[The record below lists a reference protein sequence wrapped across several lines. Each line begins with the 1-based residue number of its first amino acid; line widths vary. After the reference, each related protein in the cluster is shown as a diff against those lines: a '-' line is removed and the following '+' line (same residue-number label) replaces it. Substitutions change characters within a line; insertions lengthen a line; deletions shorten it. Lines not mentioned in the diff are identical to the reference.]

1 MIGRLLW
8 AVVVLALL
16 VAGGA
21 WFALNSLDVIVKT
34 ALEHWGPD
42 VVGAPVSVGSVNIS
56 ARNGKGAIYG
66 LEIGSPA
73 GFGAKR
79 AARFGEIRVAV
90 DPSTLTDKLIVVRE
104 IVIDAP
110 TITYERGNKT
120 ANLDAIQSRIDA
132 YVKRAADAR
141 QASPGSDSSLDPR
154 RRFVIERVNIRGG
167 KVLMTN
173 AALKGQGLTF
183 DLPEIDLRDIGKGKG
198 GVTASEAAAVVA
210 SALQVKIAQKVLTNV
225 DLLRKG
231 GVEGAVDALKGLLK

>member
-8 AVVVLALL
+8 AVVILVLLA
-16 VAGGA
+16 AGGA
-21 WFALNSLDVIVKT
+21 WFALNSLDVIVKA

-73 GFGAKR
+73 GFTAKR
-79 AARFGEIRVAV
+79 AARFGELRVALN
-90 DPSTLTDKLIVVRE
+90 PSTLTEKVIVIHE
-104 IVIDAP
+104 IAIDAP
-110 TITYERGNKT
+110 TLTFERNNKVS
-120 ANLDAIQSRIDA
+120 NLDVIQSRIDEYA
-132 YVKRAADAR
+132 KRAAAVE
-141 QASPGSDSSLDPR
+141 SSKSDNPMDLR
-154 RRFVIERVNIRGG
+154 RRFVIERISITGG
-167 KVLMTN
+167 KVVMTN

-183 DLPEIDLRDIGKGKG
+183 DLPEIQLRDVGKGKG

>member
-8 AVVVLALL
+8 AVVILALL
-16 VAGGA
+16 LAGGA
-21 WFALNSLDVIVKT
+21 WFALNSIDVIVKQ

-73 GFGAKR
+73 GFTAKR

-90 DPSTLTDKLIVVRE
+90 EPSTLTDKVIVIHE
-104 IVIDAP
+104 IAIDAP
-110 TITYERGNKT
+110 TITYERGNKS

-132 YVKRAADAR
+132 YAKRAAA
-141 QASPGSDSSLDPR
+141 AESSKSDSPTDLR
-154 RRFVIERVNIRGG
+154 RRFVIERLSITGG
-167 KVLMTN
+167 KVVMTN

-183 DLPEIDLRDIGKGKG
+183 DLPEIQLRDVGKGKG

-210 SALQVKIAQKVLTNV
+210 SALQVKIAQKVLTNA